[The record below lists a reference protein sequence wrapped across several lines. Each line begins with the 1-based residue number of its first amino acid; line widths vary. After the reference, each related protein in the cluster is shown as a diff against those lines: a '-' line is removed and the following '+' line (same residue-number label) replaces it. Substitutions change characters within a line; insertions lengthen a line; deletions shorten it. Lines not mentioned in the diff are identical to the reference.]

1 MKLATYHLSSDARTS
16 RIDPRGMPGASW
28 AQFGDELLLYADEA
42 EWGRVVEGA
51 GQRALPLQERQT
63 SVKREHMHVV
73 VQNGR
78 LFQQEHPDVPVII
91 DRGRFLL
98 VDLNPERA
106 SQVAGSHATCYGLR
120 LLAEHQVVFALR
132 APTAGRAAPVGWIQR
147 LVDRVARSTLEQDLT
162 QLVSHPTRLS
172 TSRHFADAAAW
183 ARGQL
188 EAMDYLTRIQNITVH
203 GQASQNIIADKIGND
218 VGMRGVVLVGAYL
231 DSINQQGGPAASAPG
246 ADDNGSGSV
255 GLLQIAQVLRDHSS
269 LHDLRLVL
277 FGGEEQGL
285 FGSTQYVASL
295 PPSERARIRA
305 VVNMDMIGSLN
316 SPSPSVL
323 LEGAPLSQAVID
335 GLSEA
340 AATYTQLRIE
350 TSLQPFASDHVP
362 FIQAGIP
369 AVLTIEGA
377 DNTNGNI
384 HSSKD
389 TIDRINYELALE
401 ILRMNVAFVAS
412 AVGNKQSPSSSA
424 GTGTRDAS

>member
-1 MKLATYHLSSDARTS
+1 MKLATYHVTPDARAPQV
-16 RIDPRGMPGASW
+16 DPREVQGTSW
-28 AQFGDELLLYADEA
+28 AQFGDELLLYADDTA
-42 EWGRVVEGA
+42 WGRVVEGA
-51 GQRALPLQERQT
+51 RRGARQLQEHQT
-63 SVKREHMHVV
+63 TVQREHMYLV

-98 VDLNPERA
+98 VDLDPDRA
-106 SQVAGSHATCYGLR
+106 SQLQGDQATCYGVHPL
-120 LLAEHQVVFALR
+120 EDNQVVFDVR
-132 APTAGRAAPVGWIQR
+132 ARTAADRAAPVAWIQSLIDR
-147 LVDRVARSTLEQDLT
+147 LSRSRLEEDLT

-172 TSRHFADAAAW
+172 TSTHFADAAAW

-188 EAMDYLTRIQNITVH
+188 EAMGYVTRVQHITVH
-203 GQASQNIIADKIGND
+203 GKVSQNIIADQLGSD
-218 VGMRGVVLVGAYL
+218 VDGQGVVLLGAHL
-231 DSINQQGGPAASAPG
+231 DSINQRGGAAANAPG

-255 GLLQIAQVLRDHSS
+255 GLLQIARVLRDHRG
-269 LHDLRLVL
+269 LHDVRFAL

-295 PPSERARIRA
+295 PPAERARIRA

-316 SPSPSVL
+316 SPLPSVL

-335 GLSEA
+335 GLSQA

-362 FIQAGIP
+362 FNQAGIP

-377 DNTNGNI
+377 DNANGNI
-384 HSSKD
+384 HSHRD
-389 TIDRINYELALE
+389 TIDHINYDLALE
-401 ILRMNVAFVAS
+401 ILRMNVAFIAS
-412 AVGNKQSPSSSA
+412 AVGHRETNPCSA
-424 GTGTRDAS
+424 